1 MDNVIFMM
9 HSISCVAKYIQN
21 SVNNLHYK
29 VGNAKMNLVKI
40 FWKVP
45 IWIRPAYVR
54 WQAGEFRDTSCKE
67 ILKCDSKFSRPLALK
82 SNPFL
87 IRKSTNSICRLS
99 IWSLFSSSFFVLNTL
114 SHTLLNLLV
123 WYHVIYT
130 FFVVPPMF
138 AEFIITWKYKC
149 SGIAEIGEVHG
160 GDKEYPFS
168 AALSSYLFLV
178 SCYMDVDFLLQ
189 WFNDV
194 FSTEISE
201 TCGKILN
208 LLLDKHGCEVSP

>member
-1 MDNVIFMM
+1 MDSNQVAEPAEVYWWTMWNDVIFMM

-123 WYHVIYT
+123 WYHVTLHFLCSPSHVCQIYHHMK
-130 FFVVPPMF
+130 VQMF
-138 AEFIITWKYKC
+138 WDC
-149 SGIAEIGEVHG
+149 WNWG
-160 GDKEYPFS
+160 
-168 AALSSYLFLV
+168 
-178 SCYMDVDFLLQ
+178 
-189 WFNDV
+189 
-194 FSTEISE
+194 STRRW
-201 TCGKILN
+201 
-208 LLLDKHGCEVSP
+208 